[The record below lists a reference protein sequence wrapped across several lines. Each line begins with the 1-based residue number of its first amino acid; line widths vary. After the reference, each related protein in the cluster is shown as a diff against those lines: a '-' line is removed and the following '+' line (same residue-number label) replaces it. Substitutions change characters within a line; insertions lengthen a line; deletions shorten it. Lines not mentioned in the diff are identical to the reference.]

1 MHRLSEEEQP
11 GRTRVEPLEKEEQ
24 PLERRLEK
32 VCEEPPPQAEE
43 DVAVEKVE
51 LRRLLREP
59 EQLEDAAPQLEVR
72 VRPAPEQLV
81 QLPE

>member
-1 MHRLSEEEQP
+1 MYRLPKEEQP
-11 GRTRVEPLEKEEQ
+11 GRPRVEPLEKEEQ
-24 PLERRLEK
+24 PFERR
-32 VCEEPPPQAEE
+32 VEEVGEEAPPQPKE
-43 DVAVEKVE
+43 DVAVEEME
-51 LRRLLREP
+51 LCRLLREP